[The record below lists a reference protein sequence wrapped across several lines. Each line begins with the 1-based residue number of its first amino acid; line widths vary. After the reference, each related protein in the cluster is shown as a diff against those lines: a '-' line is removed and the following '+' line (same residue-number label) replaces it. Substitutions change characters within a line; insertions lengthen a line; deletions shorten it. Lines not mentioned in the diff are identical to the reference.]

1 MFRAVLALALLLVGT
16 VAFYAPAAT
25 RPARMVMLFGGKK
38 TSTPTS
44 NVGKTS
50 SISQGAYVPEGLTRE
65 QYEKVLAEQAKSA
78 EAKKKKFF
86 KGKQTE
92 SLTEW
97 MLKEAKKGLSG
108 KDLNIK
114 GHRMVKAK
122 YDEFYTDDQSG
133 VTW

>member
-1 MFRAVLALALLLVGT
+1 MFRTVLALALLLVSA

-38 TSTPTS
+38 TTSTPAPT
-44 NVGKTS
+44 KTS
-50 SISQGAYVPEGLTRE
+50 SISQGTYVPEGLTRE
-65 QYEKVLAEQAKSA
+65 QYEKVLAEQAKAA

-92 SLTEW
+92 TLTEW
-97 MLKEAKKGLSG
+97 MQKEAKKGLTG
-108 KDLNIK
+108 KDLNLK